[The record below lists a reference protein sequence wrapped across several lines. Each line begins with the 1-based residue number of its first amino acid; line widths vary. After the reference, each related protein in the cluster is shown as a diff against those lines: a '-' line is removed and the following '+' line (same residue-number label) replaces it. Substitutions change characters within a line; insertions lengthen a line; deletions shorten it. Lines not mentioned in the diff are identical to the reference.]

1 MALDDYG
8 RGLLANRLT
17 KIYTRSGDRGQTR
30 LATGERVPKTGTRIE
45 AAGHLDETNCAIGLI
60 LCEADVPDDIR
71 AVLTTVQHNLF
82 DIGAELAL
90 PGRAT
95 TDSDDVAS
103 LETELDRLNDALP
116 PLTEFVLPGGP
127 RSAASCH
134 LARSICRRAERAL
147 WRLADEADLNPELLK
162 YVNRLSDLLFVVARV
177 LARQDNTD
185 EPLWNRDRKID

>member
-1 MALDDYG
+1 M
-8 RGLLANRLT
+8 ANRLT
-17 KIYTRSGDRGQTR
+17 KIYTRSGDCGLTR
-30 LATGERVPKTGTRIE
+30 LATGEQVPKAGTRIE
-45 AAGHLDETNCAIGLI
+45 AAGHLDETNSAIGLI
-60 LCEADVPDDIR
+60 LCEADIPQSVR
-71 AVLTTVQHNLF
+71 AVLTAVQHNLF

-95 TDSDDVAS
+95 TDADDVAN
-103 LETELDRLNDALP
+103 LERELDRLNGPLP

-147 WRLADEADLNPELLK
+147 WRLADEAELNPELLK

-177 LARQDNTD
+177 LARQNCTD
-185 EPLWNRDRKID
+185 EPLWDRDREGSE